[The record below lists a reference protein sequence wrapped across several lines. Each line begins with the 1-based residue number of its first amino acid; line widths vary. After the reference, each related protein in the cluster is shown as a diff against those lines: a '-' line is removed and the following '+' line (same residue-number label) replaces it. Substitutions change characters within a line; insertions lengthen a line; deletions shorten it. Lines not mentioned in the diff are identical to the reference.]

1 MTCKNILSHL
11 EVAEETVRQALINSL
26 TEKDDRNLTDMFSLL
41 GNVQDVIGLFPHPH
55 DQISFTTATGK
66 DLDSLDGVIQFPTNY
81 NGYDYEPVTTDWE
94 NSDININ
101 TDTGDVTTTP
111 VGSYKSQE
119 HRYEDP
125 Q

>member
-11 EVAEETVRQALINSL
+11 EVAEEAVRQALINSL

-55 DQISFTTATGK
+55 DQFTFTTKTGK
-66 DLDSLDGVIQFPTNY
+66 DLDNLDDVVVQFPSGEPYYSTGNVDLESDISIDTNDLTTP
-81 NGYDYEPVTTDWE
+81 GVTT
-94 NSDININ
+94 I
-101 TDTGDVTTTP
+101 GA
-111 VGSYKSQE
+111 YKSQE

>member
-1 MTCKNILSHL
+1 MTCNNILTNL
-11 EVAEETVRQALINSL
+11 ESAEESVRQALINSL

-41 GNVQDVIGLFPHPH
+41 GNIQDVIGLFPHPH

-66 DLDSLDGVIQFPTNY
+66 DLDNLDGVIQFPTDY
-81 NGYDYEPVTTDWE
+81 KGYEYDPVTDWE

-101 TDTGDVTTTP
+101 TETGDVTTTP